1 MKKSFWF
8 PTLHT
13 ILCKFVT
20 IIMFAFLSFLFL
32 SLSSDV
38 NDDCCSGCQYANSST
53 VCMEYAPGNIQCLE
67 NITCTGSDKK
77 CPVSQFSYV
86 PVESPCRVDGK
97 CYPPDSEC
105 SRYTHTVIYV
115 LCKLHFLVYMY
126 LNMLILLES
135 SYMWL
140 CCIPLIIL
148 YDNVYMY

>member
-105 SRYTHTVIYV
+105 SRYTHTHSNICTMQITFFSIHVPEYV
-115 LCKLHFLVYMY
+115 DTPWKLLHVAV
-126 LNMLILLES
+126 
-135 SYMWL
+135 
-140 CCIPLIIL
+140 L
-148 YDNVYMY
+148 YTLDHSVR